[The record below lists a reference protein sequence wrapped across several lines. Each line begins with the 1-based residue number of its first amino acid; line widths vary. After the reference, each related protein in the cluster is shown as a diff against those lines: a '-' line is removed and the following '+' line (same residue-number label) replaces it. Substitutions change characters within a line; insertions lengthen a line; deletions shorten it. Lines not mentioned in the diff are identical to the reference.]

1 MKLPTVDLVAAV
13 FPMYC
18 SPDSLIAK
26 PDAHIT

>member
-13 FPMYC
+13 FSMSC